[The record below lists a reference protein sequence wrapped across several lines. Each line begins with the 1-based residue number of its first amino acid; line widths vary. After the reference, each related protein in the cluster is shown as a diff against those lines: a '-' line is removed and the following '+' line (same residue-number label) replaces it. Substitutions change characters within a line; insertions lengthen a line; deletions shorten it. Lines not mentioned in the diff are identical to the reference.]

1 MRVSRLYYF
10 SGLLVMIISIGQAH
24 RSDAQTVA
32 KFHAGSAALSSAT
45 ARVNPEQSGI
55 HEIVED
61 KYQKRYQE
69 WKAEFLSTEIGR
81 AQWELYSHNPHFS
94 LTITIAKENSH
105 GGGSGKY
112 IWDEN
117 GQLAGAT
124 ITLGTRIDEG
134 YPSSVYYPVM
144 NALEAYEEEKLLDG
158 NVLAEIGRALV

>member
-1 MRVSRLYYF
+1 MRASRLYYF
-10 SGLLVMIISIGQAH
+10 FGLLVMVIAIGQTQ
-24 RSDAQTVA
+24 RSVA
-32 KFHAGSAALSSAT
+32 RTATRLHVNSALLSAA

-81 AQWELYSHNPHFS
+81 AQWDLYSHNPHFS
-94 LTITIAKENSH
+94 LAITVVKDNAH

-117 GQLAGAT
+117 GQLGGA
-124 ITLGTRIDEG
+124 
-134 YPSSVYYPVM
+134 
-144 NALEAYEEEKLLDG
+144 
-158 NVLAEIGRALV
+158 